1 MNYTGNICPG
11 CQQAFKDDDDI
22 VVCPECGTPQ
32 HRECYEKDNCCV
44 NSHLHSDDYKWQGI
58 EAPKH
63 KTATPKAEAIPCPN
77 CGIDNPK
84 GSQVCRNCGMKFT
97 LFGMNVVDAI
107 DAENR
112 RNQNPNKDIPDYKAP
127 FTLGEGEGFDLQ
139 PSQEI
144 NTTAEQV
151 ENLLTDILTGQT
163 EEAQPEDGRL
173 NLGGPFPLTDEI
185 DGVRIN
191 TIGNFI
197 GSNALSYISKFRKM
211 QAGKKISFNFA
222 SFFFAPYWFFYRK
235 LYKPGIVF
243 MTAFLTL
250 AILAMPSYMK
260 VMEILNQ
267 IASLA
272 SIENLTDA
280 QLNQLNTLMDSM
292 NAAMPSMIVFSII
305 IIAVRIVCG
314 FLANHIY
321 KKHVIENAGKAERLP
336 DKKSAMAHIVKN
348 GGASILIAMASF
360 FANELISTLVSYILQ

>member
-1 MNYTGNICPG
+1 MNFTGNICPG
-11 CQQAFKDDDDI
+11 CNDTFKEDDDI

-32 HRECYEKDNCCV
+32 HRECYEKENCCV
-44 NSHLHSDDYKWQGI
+44 NSHLHSEEYKWEGI
-58 EAPKH
+58 QKAKPVSQPEAD
-63 KTATPKAEAIPCPN
+63 TIPCPN
-77 CGIDNPK
+77 CGIDNPR

-97 LFGMNVVDAI
+97 LFGMNVFDAM
-107 DAENR
+107 DTENR
-112 RNQNPNKDIPDYKAP
+112 KNLNPNRDIPDYKTP
-127 FTLGEGEGFDLQ
+127 FTLGEGEGFEEPAVPEAPATPDQ
-139 PSQEI
+139 I
-144 NTTAEQV
+144 

-163 EEAQPEDGRL
+163 EQVPHEDGRI

-197 GSNALSYISKFRKM
+197 GTNALSYISKFRKI
-211 QAGKKISFNFA
+211 QSGQKLSFNFA

-321 KKHVIENAGKAERLP
+321 KKYVIENAGKAERLP

-348 GGASILIAMASF
+348 GGASILIAAASF
-360 FANELISTLVSYILQ
+360 FANELISTLISYILN